1 MQMATLNKPI
11 REAVPHIFKRPL
23 LSVRPSDSLLQVGTF
38 LALGPQIYVDGL
50 VVLNDNNG
58 AAGTI
63 GGRHIAEYILYHQKS
78 DWPAASASDIMTRFD
93 STVEADHSLTVALDI
108 FAKTEFAFVPVTID
122 NRVVTSLSVRDLLK
136 IIPALRLDTP
146 IRELSSSLIA
156 IDGKTSIGNA
166 LEIMLEQGVRSLAV
180 REAEEN
186 TGAKTAAAAP
196 SILND
201 RKILEF
207 LISHDGRQALISKGV
222 MQLFEI
228 EVNTLD
234 LQEPIVV
241 DPDTSASTAAGLFDV
256 SVPFL
261 LLDQQNSIL
270 TPWDVVMKGLKK
282 VKGQQ

>member
-93 STVEADHSLTVALDI
+93 STVEADHPLTVALDI

-122 NRVVTSLSVRDLLK
+122 NTVVTSLSVRDLLK

>member
-122 NRVVTSLSVRDLLK
+122 NTVVTSLSVRDLLK